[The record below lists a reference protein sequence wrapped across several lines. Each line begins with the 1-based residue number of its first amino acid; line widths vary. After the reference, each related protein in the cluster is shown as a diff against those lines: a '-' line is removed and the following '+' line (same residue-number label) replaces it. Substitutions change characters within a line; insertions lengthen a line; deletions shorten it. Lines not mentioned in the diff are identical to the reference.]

1 MMVHGVGLLGRTV
14 DLGLKNPRRNCGARP
29 PGGEIERGQAFVHH
43 RVECREVNLFN
54 IQTSGWEVLNRKN
67 LKRKIILA
75 AGAIACLAVCVWATE
90 PWKNADFE
98 KWSAKDVDRIL
109 NNSPWAKQ
117 ITIPYSPYLNG
128 DSPETDQQMKIG
140 KAGDPGGA
148 DAQTYHASGTFTL
161 RWNSAL
167 TLRRA
172 LYREAVLKGMGTDD
186 ASQRYLINDEENV
199 DLVLIPTGQTLLPPT
214 EAISLRRETYLE
226 LKPSGRKIYAVI
238 AETRMWVDARDSRG
252 YFFAFPQRMKDGAPS
267 IPKDATEIS
276 FFTQVGVRK
285 FEAKFKVAEMMMGE
299 GADYF

>member
-14 DLGLKNPRRNCGARP
+14 DFGLKNPRRNCGPWP
-29 PGGEIERGQAFVHH
+29 PGDEIERGEAFVHH
-43 RVECREVNLFN
+43 RVECREVKLFN
-54 IQTSGWEVLNRKN
+54 IQTSGWVVFNRKN

-75 AGAIACLAVCVWATE
+75 AGAIACLAVCVFATE

-117 ITIPYSPYLNG
+117 ITIPYAPYLNG
-128 DSPETDQQMKIG
+128 DSPEMDERIKIG
-140 KAGDPGGA
+140 KASDPGGA
-148 DAQTYHASGTFTL
+148 DGQIYHANGTFTL

-172 LYREAVLKGMGTDD
+172 LYREAVLKGMGTDF
-186 ASQRYLINDEENV
+186 ASQRYLINDEENI
-199 DLVLIPTGQTLLPPT
+199 DLVMIPTGQTLLPPT
-214 EAISLRRETYLE
+214 EPITLRRESYLE

-238 AETRMWVDARDSRG
+238 AEERMWVDARDNRG
-252 YFFAFPQRMKDGAPS
+252 YFFAFPQRMKDGTPS

>member
-1 MMVHGVGLLGRTV
+1 
-14 DLGLKNPRRNCGARP
+14 
-29 PGGEIERGQAFVHH
+29 
-43 RVECREVNLFN
+43 LFN
-54 IQTSGWEVLNRKN
+54 ARAYDREAFNRHS
-67 LKRKIILA
+67 LRRKIGLV
-75 AGAIACLAVCVWATE
+75 AGAIACFAVCVFATE
-90 PWKNADFE
+90 PWKNADYE
-98 KWSAKDVDRIL
+98 KWSSKDVDRIL

-128 DSPETDQQMKIG
+128 DSPETDQQIKIG
-140 KAGDPGGA
+140 KAGDPSGA
-148 DAQTYHASGTFTL
+148 DSQLYHASGTFTL

-172 LYREAVLKGMGTDD
+172 LYREAVLKGMATDD
-186 ASQRYLINDEENV
+186 ASQRYLINDEENM

-252 YFFAFPQRMKDGAPS
+252 YFFAFPQRMKDGTPS
-267 IPKDATEIS
+267 IPKDVTEIL

-285 FEAKFKVAEMMMGE
+285 FEAKFKVAEMMMGGE
-299 GADYF
+299 ADYF

>member
-1 MMVHGVGLLGRTV
+1 MGM
-14 DLGLKNPRRNCGARP
+14 
-29 PGGEIERGQAFVHH
+29 FVHH
-43 RVECREVNLFN
+43 RFESWEMILFKSQSSELEDFNRNNL
-54 IQTSGWEVLNRKN
+54 R
-67 LKRKIILA
+67 RRIILA
-75 AGAIACLAVCVWATE
+75 AGAILLMAVCVFATE
-90 PWKNADFE
+90 PWKNADYE

-128 DSPETDQQMKIG
+128 DSPETAQQMKIG

-148 DAQTYHASGTFTL
+148 DAQLYRASGTFTL

-172 LYREAVLKGMGTDD
+172 LYREAVLKGLGTDF
-186 ASQRYLINDEENV
+186 ASQRYLINDEENI
-199 DLVLIPTGQTLLPPT
+199 DLVMIPTGQTVLPPT
-214 EAISLRRETYLE
+214 EETSLRRETYLE
-226 LKPSGRKIYAVI
+226 LKPSGRKIYARI

-252 YFFAFPQRMKDGAPS
+252 YFFAFPQRMKDGTPS

-285 FEAKFKVAEMMMGE
+285 FEAKFKAADMMMGE
-299 GADYF
+299 EADYF

>member
-14 DLGLKNPRRNCGARP
+14 DFGLKNPRRNCGPWPA
-29 PGGEIERGQAFVHH
+29 GDEIERGEAFVHH
-43 RVECREVNLFN
+43 RVECREVKLFN
-54 IQTSGWEVLNRKN
+54 IQTSGWVVFNRKN
-67 LKRKIILA
+67 LRRKIILA
-75 AGAIACLAVCVWATE
+75 AGAIACVAVCAWATE

-117 ITIPYSPYLNG
+117 ITIPYAPYLNG
-128 DSPETDQQMKIG
+128 DSPETDERIKIG
-140 KAGDPGGA
+140 KASDPGGA
-148 DAQTYHASGTFTL
+148 DGQIYHANGTFTL

-172 LYREAVLKGMGTDD
+172 LYREAVLKGLGTDF
-186 ASQRYLINDEENV
+186 ASQRYLINDEENI
-199 DLVLIPTGQTLLPPT
+199 DLVMIPTGQTLLPPT
-214 EAISLRRETYLE
+214 EPITLRRESYLE
-226 LKPSGRKIYAVI
+226 LKPSGRKIHAVI
-238 AETRMWVDARDSRG
+238 AEERMWVDARDNRG
-252 YFFAFPQRMKDGAPS
+252 YFFAFPQRMKDGTPS

-285 FEAKFKVAEMMMGE
+285 FEAKFKVAEMVMGE

>member
-1 MMVHGVGLLGRTV
+1 VSNIKTSDRE
-14 DLGLKNPRRNCGARP
+14 DLK
-29 PGGEIERGQAFVHH
+29 
-43 RVECREVNLFN
+43 
-54 IQTSGWEVLNRKN
+54 RKN
-67 LKRKIILA
+67 LRRKIALA
-75 AGAIACLAVCVWATE
+75 AGAVACLAVCVFASE
-90 PWKNADFE
+90 PWKNADYE

-128 DSPETDQQMKIG
+128 DSPETDQQIKIG
-140 KAGDPGGA
+140 KAGDPSGA
-148 DAQTYHASGTFTL
+148 DSQLYHASGTFTL

-172 LYREAVLKGMGTDD
+172 LYREAVLKGLGTDY
-186 ASQRYLINDEENV
+186 ASQRYLINDEENI
-199 DLVLIPTGQTLLPPT
+199 DLVMIPTGQTLLPPT
-214 EAISLRRETYLE
+214 EATGLRRETYLE

-252 YFFAFPQRMKDGAPS
+252 YFFAFPQRLKDETPS
-267 IPKDATEIS
+267 IPKDTTEIS
-276 FFTQVGVRK
+276 FFAQLGVRK